1 MEYKNGYINFY
12 TLTVGELLNLD
23 NGEEQLIVNGFIF
36 FPNTYIRE
44 LKTAELQCLFDE
56 DTFEDVVK
64 KYPYHKH
71 KEVRYDIQQR
81 LNQYAKNGSCVMYI
95 NKKWIILI
103 TRDSVHHIERTN
115 FDSAIRTLTGSEII
129 V

>member
-12 TLTVGELLNLD
+12 TLTVGELLNID
-23 NGEEQLIVNGFIF
+23 NDEEQLVVNGFIF

-56 DTFEDVVK
+56 ETFEDVVK

-71 KEVRYDIQQR
+71 KEVRYD
-81 LNQYAKNGSCVMYI
+81 
-95 NKKWIILI
+95 KWIILI

-115 FDSAIRTLTGSEII
+115 FDSVIRTLTGSEII

>member
-1 MEYKNGYINFY
+1 MEYKNGHIDFY
-12 TLTVGELLNLD
+12 NLTVGELLNLD
-23 NGEEQLIVNGFIF
+23 NKEEQLIVDGFIF

-81 LNQYAKNGSCVMYI
+81 LNQYAKNDKEKRYGNETY
-95 NKKWIILI
+95 
-103 TRDSVHHIERTN
+103 
-115 FDSAIRTLTGSEII
+115 
-129 V
+129 